1 MSNGGPGR
9 NGEEV
14 WWWRG
19 KSAEDASARHCLY
32 PSSCLYAGLYFI
44 FFKCVRDRV
53 KCVWETGAELEC
65 LLLMGLT
72 LLSAVQPCCVGK
84 RAVVS
89 PCHCQECFPVF
100 VFILV
105 LSALTVPLFF
115 PLHFSHFVCCFQ
127 SSSLQTWAP
136 SIKCYLA
143 CLRHW
148 GSL

>member
-1 MSNGGPGR
+1 MAR
-9 NGEEV
+9 EEC
-14 WWWRG
+14 R
-19 KSAEDASARHCLY
+19 RCICL
-32 PSSCLYAGLYFI
+32 SLFVSFLSFVCMALVFF

-53 KCVWETGAELEC
+53 KCVWETEAELEC

-100 VFILV
+100 VFILI

-115 PLHFSHFVCCFQ
+115 SRCTFHTLSAASNPAPFRHELHPLS
-127 SSSLQTWAP
+127 A
-136 SIKCYLA
+136 I
-143 CLRHW
+143 
-148 GSL
+148 

>member
-1 MSNGGPGR
+1 MEGLAETVKRCGDGEGR
-9 NGEEV
+9 VQKMHLLVAVCILPLVCMHGFSLV
-14 WWWRG
+14 
-19 KSAEDASARHCLY
+19 LF
-32 PSSCLYAGLYFI
+32 YF

-53 KCVWETGAELEC
+53 KCVWETEAELEC

-100 VFILV
+100 VFILI

-115 PLHFSHFVCCFQ
+115 PRCTFHTLSAASNPAPFRHELHPLS
-127 SSSLQTWAP
+127 A
-136 SIKCYLA
+136 I
-143 CLRHW
+143 
-148 GSL
+148 